1 MEETSR
7 IAIALYDI
15 NKSYGKKKV
24 LSDVTMEIKQG
35 EIFGILG
42 PSGCGKS
49 TTVRIMAGI
58 LKPDAGR
65 IEVLGK
71 KMPNFE
77 TMGRIGY
84 MGQTAALYPVLSGY
98 ENLKFFGSMYGLK
111 KKEIH
116 SRIEEVTYLV
126 GLTKDLGKMVS
137 AYSGG
142 MKQRLSLA
150 ITLLANP
157 QVLILDEPTVGIDP
171 VLRKSIWDTLFTM
184 RANGVTIII
193 TTHVMDEVAHCDR
206 LVMMQEGQI
215 LITGTPKEVQRI
227 AGCESIEEAFIYYNC
242 QRKGNGI

>member
-7 IAIALYDI
+7 IAIALNDI
-15 NKSYGKKKV
+15 SKSYGKKKV
-24 LSDVTMEIKQG
+24 LTDVTMEIKQG
-35 EIFGILG
+35 EIFGLLG

-58 LKPDAGR
+58 LKPDKGR
-65 IEVLGK
+65 IEILGK
-71 KMPNFE
+71 NMPDFE
-77 TMGRIGY
+77 TMSRIGY
-84 MGQTAALYPVLSGY
+84 MAQTAALYPVLSGY

-116 SRIEEVTYLV
+116 DRAEEVTNLL

-171 VLRKSIWDTLFTM
+171 ILRKSIWDTLYTM

-215 LITGTPKEVQRI
+215 LITGTPKEVQRK